1 MSVGES
7 TFDSFLQ
14 QLGDIDAAGDPQHG
28 DGHGPGLGHVKQV
41 VQQRLVLVRTETLEM
56 VEDKQNWF
64 TGGVSGFQ

>member
-41 VQQRLVLVRTETLEM
+41 VQQRLVLVRT
-56 VEDKQNWF
+56 
-64 TGGVSGFQ
+64 